1 MPGILSIAAVP
12 VGLTPLGIMRD
23 VKKLEGI
30 AMRSDR
36 AMPGLPASA
45 IRKYSDA
52 EVRDVLA
59 RTDRWQRQFRAER
72 GENFL
77 YLGDEFYL
85 MVGESVPASRY
96 YDGFPQLE
104 DGIGITRTFLDD
116 WSGVK
121 RRRGDDAGRSCAA
134 SAPRSPAPR

>member
-1 MPGILSIAAVP
+1 LPGILSIAAVP
-12 VGLTPLGIMRD
+12 VGLTPAR
-23 VKKLEGI
+23 
-30 AMRSDR
+30 DR
-36 AMPGLPASA
+36 ARHEEARRDRGALRRARCPDSPASA
-45 IRKYSDA
+45 IRKYSEA

-59 RTDRWQRQFRAER
+59 RTDRWQRRFRAER

-85 MVGESVPASRY
+85 MVGESVPASRN

-121 RRRGDDAGRSCAA
+121 RRRGARRPDLRGVRAT
-134 SAPRSPAPR
+134 SPAPP